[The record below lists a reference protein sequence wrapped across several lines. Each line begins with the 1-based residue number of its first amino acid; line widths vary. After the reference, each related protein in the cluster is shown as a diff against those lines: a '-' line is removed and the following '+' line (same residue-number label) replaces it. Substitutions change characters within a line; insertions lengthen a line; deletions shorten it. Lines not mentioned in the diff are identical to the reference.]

1 MSALARRWKQWQL
14 GGGWVGN
21 RGTKARRSTHSHRS
35 THPHLRTNSKA
46 QTPRLQQKPWL
57 LVRLFRK
64 ASSIP
69 CRVFFCSI
77 LCCILIAPRAVCGC
91 STSSLLS
98 REACTVWQHV
108 CVQLCVGTVV
118 GIPAYVLC
126 CCCTAVFE
134 PVREWYRSYRCLCDT
149 SATVQTIDLSR
160 HCGWWYSY
168 LLLQRARGD
177 HTPIFRLYLR
187 PDKLCEYSLWHYD
200 VCTYLRR
207 TSVLS
212 LVPVVALLFSD
223 STSPLLCHV
232 ACTIRKKVCV
242 NFWVGSTAMLTTDV
256 YLTDTLQFYVRYL
269 RDNGAGPI
277 LLFVIHL
284 RPWKHGMHPLRLAV
298 LVRPD
303 ESTCWLYFCPDK
315 RYEYEY

>member
-57 LVRLFRK
+57 LVRLFHK

-77 LCCILIAPRAVCGC
+77 LCCILIAPRAVCSC
-91 STSSLLS
+91 SSSSLLS

-149 SATVQTIDLSR
+149 SATVQTRDLSR
-160 HCGWWYSY
+160 HFAVGGTRTFCSNEHVVTTHRYS
-168 LLLQRARGD
+168 GC
-177 HTPIFRLYLR
+177 IFA
-187 PDKLCEYSLWHYD
+187 
-200 VCTYLRR
+200 R
-207 TSVLS
+207 TSVAS
-212 LVPVVALLFSD
+212 IHCG
-223 STSPLLCHV
+223 T
-232 ACTIRKKVCV
+232 TMCV
-242 NFWVGSTAMLTTDV
+242 RIL
-256 YLTDTLQFYVRYL
+256 
-269 RDNGAGPI
+269 GA
-277 LLFVIHL
+277 H
-284 RPWKHGMHPLRLAV
+284 RCYR
-298 LVRPD
+298 
-303 ESTCWLYFCPDK
+303 
-315 RYEYEY
+315 